1 MQHLMRQ
8 SMLSQRRRNLF
19 YGIYRKEAT
28 SRQRDQNTIHL
39 PGVQAAIAEAERNK
53 GEGEDRWQADGQ
65 TETP

>member
-1 MQHLMRQ
+1 MRHSQMHLQ
-8 SMLSQRRRNLF
+8 LSQRRRNLF

-28 SRQRDQNTIHL
+28 SRQREQNTIHL
-39 PGVQAAIAEAERNK
+39 PEVQAETAEAKENK

>member
-1 MQHLMRQ
+1 MRHLQMHLQ
-8 SMLSQRRRNLF
+8 LSQRRRNLF
-19 YGIYRKEAT
+19 YGMHSGEPT
-28 SRQRDQNTIHL
+28 SRQRDQGTIHL

>member
-1 MQHLMRQ
+1 
-8 SMLSQRRRNLF
+8 MLSQRRRNLF

-28 SRQRDQNTIHL
+28 SRQREQSTIHL